1 MPRDDR
7 LRWMMWMSVCGMET
21 MIIGLGMG
29 RLVHPFIRLRRR
41 PRALPVEECVKGVG
55 ANPEPRYHC
64 FGGFRHWRITLRSL
78 GACVPKRFGAH
89 GRRRVFLWRY
99 HGLSPWGS
107 IIWRLKRVNIQSQVA
122 TGQCDLLRTPAW
134 RVSRGMGD
142 RPCRATRS
150 LPRRFISAV
159 RQSTVPPQG
168 FSEDHTGPFAS
179 HFFTFVRMVT
189 GKGTCLLTRILI
201 VVVI

>member
-21 MIIGLGMG
+21 MIVGLGMG

-55 ANPEPRYHC
+55 ANPEPRYQC

-99 HGLSPWGS
+99 HGLSRGAPCL
-107 IIWRLKRVNIQSQVA
+107 RYDCDCNMHLFVKQAQA
-122 TGQCDLLRTPAW
+122 TAGK
-134 RVSRGMGD
+134 VENSG
-142 RPCRATRS
+142 
-150 LPRRFISAV
+150 
-159 RQSTVPPQG
+159 
-168 FSEDHTGPFAS
+168 
-179 HFFTFVRMVT
+179 RM
-189 GKGTCLLTRILI
+189 LI
-201 VVVI
+201 